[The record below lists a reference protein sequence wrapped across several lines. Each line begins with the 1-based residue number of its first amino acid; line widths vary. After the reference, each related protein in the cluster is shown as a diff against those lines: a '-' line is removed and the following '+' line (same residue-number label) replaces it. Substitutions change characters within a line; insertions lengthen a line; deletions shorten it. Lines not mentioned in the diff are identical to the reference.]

1 MYASPLPLPREEVLI
16 PMSEGLSLEGAVKIG
31 EEVSEQY
38 AVRPA
43 RFYVIRIIRPK
54 YKLANKK
61 FVYKG
66 LTACIILII
75 STIPFSTFERKAVK
89 QLNYVQKKG
98 FPLYD
103 ARI

>member
-1 MYASPLPLPREEVLI
+1 
-16 PMSEGLSLEGAVKIG
+16 MSEGLSLEGAVKIG

-43 RFYVIRIIRPK
+43 RFCVIRIIRPK

-61 FVYKG
+61 FAYKE
-66 LTACIILII
+66 LASCKALII
-75 STIPFSTFERKAVK
+75 NAISFSTFERKAVK

-98 FPLYD
+98 AHSTTPVYSHKLRTIRSYTLF
-103 ARI
+103 